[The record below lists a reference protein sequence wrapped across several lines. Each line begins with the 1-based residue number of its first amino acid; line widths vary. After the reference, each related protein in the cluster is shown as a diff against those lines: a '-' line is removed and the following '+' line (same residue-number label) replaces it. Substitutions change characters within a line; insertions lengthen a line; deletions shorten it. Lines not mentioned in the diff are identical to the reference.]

1 MMPKLTDSD
10 LRDPSPPVPGD
21 KERTAVA
28 ARAHQLGRRRR
39 MMQGAGA
46 LGMVAA
52 LAVGVAALTAGGTS
66 SGPGGHHIE
75 SASGAGATDTTSAG
89 VAATTTAPAAVTTV
103 PAPAPDTTPTPDAS
117 ASGSDNGA
125 VDVPVPAPDTT
136 PAAPAAPSTYTVS
149 GTVSNI
155 PEGATV
161 TLTLSGPGGTFTATV
176 DGAGHYAISGVPAG
190 TYDGQYYWES
200 GGAAQIGK
208 LGGITISGDSE
219 FSFALP

>member
-75 SASGAGATDTTSAG
+75 SASAAGATDTTSAG
-89 VAATTTAPAAVTTV
+89 VPATTTAPATV
-103 PAPAPDTTPTPDAS
+103 PAPAPDTTPAPDAS
-117 ASGSDNGA
+117 ASGTDNGA
-125 VDVPVPAPDTT
+125 VDVPAPAPDTT

-155 PEGATV
+155 PEGVTL
-161 TLTLSGPGGTFTATV
+161 TLTLSGPGGTFTAIA
-176 DGAGHYAISGVPAG
+176 DGAGNFSISGIPAG
-190 TYDGQYYWES
+190 TYDASYYWES
-200 GGAAQIGK
+200 SDHTASQVGK
-208 LGGITISGDSE
+208 LGGVTINSDSTV
-219 FSFALP
+219 SFALP